1 MYYNFENFN
10 NFDLTGIG
18 TLDPISIWIGL
29 AFFIIICLISL
40 VIYLT
45 DHNKNNS
52 NEEKKNS
59 DVLDDWYDWNWI

>member
-1 MYYNFENFN
+1 MYYNFEYFN
-10 NFDLTGIG
+10 NFDLTGTG

-52 NEEKKNS
+52 NEEEKKS
-59 DVLDDWYDWNWI
+59 DFLDDWYDWNWI